1 MKFRNPMANALNHG
15 SAGDGVGHWWAQ
27 RLSAVLLIFLTVWSV
42 YALSVLTG
50 ADFATAS
57 QWLAHP
63 LNAALATLFVIT
75 GLYHAVL
82 GLQVVIEDY
91 VHNRGLEIST
101 LVAIK
106 LAALVAAFVVIF
118 SMFRVVTGV

>member
-1 MKFRNPMANALNHG
+1 MKFRNPLANALNHG

-27 RLSAVLLIFLTVWSV
+27 RLSAILLVFLTVWSV
-42 YALSVLTG
+42 YALTVLTA
-50 ADFATAS
+50 ADFAAAS
-57 QWLAHP
+57 QWLSRP
-63 LNAALATLFVIT
+63 LNAALATLFVVT

-91 VHNRGLEIST
+91 VHHRGLEVCSLVVIK
-101 LVAIK
+101 LVALI
-106 LAALVAAFVVIF
+106 AAVVVIF